1 MYPMCAKPRGRA
13 VIINNEHFE
22 EKKRK
27 RGKNRKQPLGKM
39 ITATLFNNYPTSV
52 RYNC

>member
-1 MYPMCAKPRGRA
+1 MWSKPRGRA

-22 EKKRK
+22 EKRDK
-27 RGKNRKQPLGKM
+27 GKNWKQPLGKM
-39 ITATLFNNYPTSV
+39 ITPSLFNNYPTSV